1 MEDGEKS
8 TQTGLS
14 KEQKIGFVLLLAFGI
29 LSIGLGILQIRNN
42 MYSHFA
48 LNNSIPLAIKDQVD
62 TVDALRFRDTDKDGL
77 SDFDELYVYGTSPYL
92 ADTDGDGIPDGQ
104 EVKLGK
110 NPLCPEGQN
119 CGVSAETVA
128 LDALNTTTAMIDQ
141 SLTAPTT
148 SAPLDLQSAIQDPAQ
163 VRQMLINANVSPDVV
178 NKVSDA
184 DLMKMITE
192 IMSSSSVTS
201 NIQSLNNSVILT
213 TGTHQ

>member
-1 MEDGEKS
+1 MEDGEKPI
-8 TQTGLS
+8 QTGLS

-48 LNNSIPLAIKDQVD
+48 LNNSIPTGIKDQVD

-92 ADTDGDGIPDGQ
+92 ADTDSDGIPDGQ
-104 EVKLGK
+104 EVKFGK
-110 NPLCPEGQN
+110 NPLCVEGQN
-119 CGVSAETVA
+119 CGLSPEIAA
-128 LDALNTTTAMIDQ
+128 MDAANSSTAMIDP
-141 SLTAPTT
+141 SLAVPTT
-148 SAPLDLQSAIQDPAQ
+148 SAPLDLQGAIQDPVQ
-163 VRQMLINANVSPDVV
+163 VRKMLIDAHVSPDVV

-192 IMSSSSVTS
+192 IMSTS
-201 NIQSLNNSVILT
+201 TNNIQSLNRSVILT
-213 TGTHQ
+213 TGTKQ